1 MPKRALPSL
10 HPSKWATS
18 RMVAVGGAALAAFTA
33 VTFGTLAW
41 IQFDERLG
49 DEQAK
54 VAVLARVFEDEAS
67 RTVESASV
75 VLAALANQLQGP
87 NAPDDPT
94 WMSPVLAQSVV
105 GLPALRSV
113 AVLDDKGRVLASS
126 DRRDVDVVVA
136 PSVFGPAP
144 ATGRDRL
151 AGPMNGRSLDD
162 VSEAGAKRPHPP
174 GVAFIPLLRS
184 VSPTRGTGL
193 TLVALINPDALSN
206 YQEQTIPDEADA
218 ALLTTYDGVVLAST
232 RSSGLAVGQRVD
244 SLPVFQD
251 YLPATEH
258 GTYIGSGAREGAQ
271 IVGFRVSHTRPLV
284 AMVEHS
290 RAVAVAHWA
299 NESRWFG
306 LLSVGALFFILAMT
320 ALASRSLRS
329 REATRQELDGAL
341 MKVAV
346 RERELSVVVRS
357 VQELIFR
364 TDVDGVLNFVNDRW
378 HAVGGT
384 DTTQALGRPMAD
396 LVAAADRAVVAGLFA
411 ADGSRGIRTA
421 RFSMADA
428 GGAARHFDVAVIP
441 LLSGDR
447 VVGFAGSAVDVTARL
462 QAEQELRNQLAF
474 SGLLLEISPLPMSLI
489 GTDNRFITVNQAWE
503 DFRGLRREEV
513 IGKRAG
519 SFLSPDQAAVH
530 DQRDAT
536 LLASG
541 GQNRYESTVVANDGT
556 VRDIV
561 VTKVVVPKGDGTP
574 MGILSVSMDVS
585 EFRAA
590 ERATRDAR
598 DMAEEASRS
607 KTEFI
612 ANISH
617 ELRTPL
623 QSILGFSELGT
634 VRGREQPRLAS
645 MFSDIHAS
653 GQRMLALV
661 NDLLDVSKIESS
673 VGTFHLERT
682 DIRPAVRTVIDE
694 LGPLLAQK
702 QLNLRANLGDAPL
715 VAKVDPLRLQQV
727 IRNVLANAI
736 KFSPPGTRI
745 ELDACAQAAGTLDL
759 DIRDHG
765 PGIPEGELD
774 KIFDA
779 FVQSSLTKDGS
790 GGTGLGLAI
799 SRKIMAA
806 QGGRIWAT
814 NMADG
819 GSCFHIQLPA
829 RGFAE
834 TMPASI

>member
-1 MPKRALPSL
+1 MSAFS
-10 HPSKWATS
+10 PSKWASS
-18 RMVAVGGAALAAFTA
+18 RMVAVGGVVLAVFTA

-41 IQFDERLG
+41 LQFQERLNDER
-49 DEQAK
+49 AK
-54 VAVLARVFEDEAS
+54 AAMLARVFEDEAA

-75 VLAALANQLQGP
+75 VLTGMATQLQSST
-87 NAPDDPT
+87 APDDPT
-94 WMSPVLAQSVV
+94 WMSSVLAQSVV

-126 DRRDVDVVVA
+126 DSRDVDVVVA
-136 PSVFGPAP
+136 PDVFGPAP
-144 ATGRDRL
+144 APGRDRL
-151 AGPMNGRSLDD
+151 APPMNGRTLDD
-162 VSEAGAKRPHPP
+162 ASAAGRQRPHPP

-184 VSPTRGTGL
+184 VSPARGAAL

-206 YQEQTIPDEADA
+206 YQEQVLPDEADA
-218 ALLTTYDGVVLAST
+218 ALLSNYDGVVLAST

-244 SLPVFQD
+244 TLPAFKD

-258 GTYIGSGAREGAQ
+258 GTYIGLGARDGAQ
-271 IVGFRVSHTRPLV
+271 IVGFRASHTRPLV

-306 LLSVGALFFILAMT
+306 LISVGAVFFILAMT

-364 TDVDGVLNFVNDRW
+364 TDAEGVLNFVNDRW
-378 HAVGGT
+378 NAVGNN
-384 DTTQALGRPMAD
+384 DTAQALGRPMAD
-396 LVAAADRAVVAGLFA
+396 LVAPTDRAVIAGLFA
-411 ADGSRGIRTA
+411 SGGSSGIRTA
-421 RFSMADA
+421 RFSMDGP
-428 GGAARHFDVAVIP
+428 GGSTRHFDVAVIP
-441 LLSGDR
+441 LQSHDKI
-447 VVGFAGSAVDVTARL
+447 VGFAGSAVDVTARL

-489 GTDNRFITVNQAWE
+489 GVDNRFITVNQAWQE
-503 DFRGLRREEV
+503 FRGLDRDEV
-513 IGKRAG
+513 IGKAAG
-519 SFLSPDQAAVH
+519 SFLPPDQAAAH
-530 DQRDAT
+530 GLRDAE
-536 LLASG
+536 LLAKG
-541 GQNRYESTVVANDGT
+541 GQMRYETTVVARDGS

-561 VTKVVVPKGDGTP
+561 ITKVVVPKGNGTP
-574 MGILSVSMDVS
+574 LGILSVSMDVS

-590 ERATRDAR
+590 ERATREAR

-623 QSILGFSELGT
+623 QSILGFSELGAL
-634 VRGREQPRLAS
+634 RGREHQRLSS
-645 MFSDIHAS
+645 MFTDIHTA

-682 DIRPAVRTVIDE
+682 DIRQAVRSVMDE
-694 LGPLLAQK
+694 LSPLLAQK
-702 QLNLRANLGDAPL
+702 QLSLATQLGDAPL
-715 VAKVDPLRLQQV
+715 VAKIDPLRFQQV
-727 IRNVLANAI
+727 VRNVLANAI
-736 KFSPPGTRI
+736 KFSPACSRI
-745 ELDACAQAAGTLDL
+745 EVDAYAEAAGTLEL
-759 DIRDHG
+759 NIRDHG
-765 PGIPEGELD
+765 PGIPASELE

-806 QGGRIWAT
+806 QGGQIWAT

-834 TMPASI
+834 TMPATL